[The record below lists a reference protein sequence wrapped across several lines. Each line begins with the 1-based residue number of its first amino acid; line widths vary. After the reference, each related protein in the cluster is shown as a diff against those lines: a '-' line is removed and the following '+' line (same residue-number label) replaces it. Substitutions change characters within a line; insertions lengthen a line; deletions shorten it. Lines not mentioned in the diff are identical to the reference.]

1 MSNLSANPIHSTLEI
16 HPQSNWFLKCYSW
29 YLVYATITPER
40 KESEGEVTKS
50 SPTLHGPMDRNLH
63 QAPPSTGFS
72 GKSSGVG
79 CHFLLQGIFP
89 TQVSNPG
96 LPHCRQ
102 TLYRLSHKGSTITP
116 RRDYYSSFLID
127 LSSATFTSSRL
138 SWTYSQNGVFINHSL
153 IVTIVCSKA
162 SYGFPISPSK
172 NKSPFRVLYSQRE
185 ALGDSLI
192 SLLIPMPPPTS
203 PGKAT
208 VTSSPSFDKPRLP
221 QLVDFVSVLRAI
233 RNNPRL

>member
-1 MSNLSANPIHSTLEI
+1 MSNLSENPIHSTLEI
-16 HPQSNWFLKCYSW
+16 HPPSNWFLKRYSW
-29 YLVYATITPER
+29 YLVYATIIPER
-40 KESEGEVTKS
+40 KESESEVTQS
-50 SPTLHGPMDRNLH
+50 RPTRHDPMDSHLH
-63 QAPPSTGFS
+63 QASPSMGFS

-89 TQVSNPG
+89 TQGSNPG

-102 TLYRLSHKGSTITP
+102 TLYHLSHKGSTITP
-116 RRDYYSSFLID
+116 RRDYYNSFLID
-127 LSSATFTSSRL
+127 LSSSRL
-138 SWTYSQNGVFINHSL
+138 SWTYSQNGVFIKHSL
-153 IVTIVCSKA
+153 TVTVVCSKA

-192 SLLIPMPPPTS
+192 SLLITMPPPAS

-233 RNNPRL
+233 RNSPRL